1 MLPRASVDCVENSDR
16 DEDDNLDEENTHSD
30 GDDNWIPLSLD
41 SGDLDPSSSP
51 TLVQPRDEV

>member
-1 MLPRASVDCVENSDR
+1 MDCVENSDR
-16 DEDDNLDEENTHSD
+16 DKDDNLADENTHSD
-30 GDDNWIPLSLD
+30 GDDNWIPPSLD